1 MASEPQHSSEPS
13 LASLLG
19 GIINDAK
26 DLMVQQLKMTKLEVQ
41 EDLRKTKTAAISLGI
56 GVGVVALG
64 SILLSLMLVHMLAA
78 VTAIPLW
85 GSYGI
90 VGGVFAAIGG
100 ILLAS
105 GKNKVEEIDVVP
117 QRTVETVKEN
127 ARWIKE
133 QTTSNRI

>member
-1 MASEPQHSSEPS
+1 MASETQHSSEPS

-41 EDLRKTKTAAISLGI
+41 DDLRKTKTAAISLGI
-56 GVGVVALG
+56 GVGVLALG
-64 SILLSLMLVHMLAA
+64 GILLSLMLVHMLAA
-78 VTAIPLW
+78 ITTLPLW
-85 GSYGI
+85 GAYGI
-90 VGGVFAAIGG
+90 VGGVFAVIGG
-100 ILLAS
+100 ALLAS
-105 GKNKVEEIDVVP
+105 GKNKVEEIDMVP

-133 QTTSNRI
+133 QATSNRV